1 MVIFLSRS
9 DLCVLAVNCVFAKL
23 SSGILT
29 FRAETQESRKDPK
42 GKQRLEVANKRR
54 MFKQTYLVTGGAG
67 FIGSHIVER
76 LVRDGHRVRVLDDFS
91 SGKESNL
98 ESFRKEIE
106 LVRGDIRDAAVVN
119 EATKDVDIVFHE
131 AALGSVPRS
140 VADPLTTHEVNMTGT
155 LNVLL
160 AAREAGV
167 KRVVYAS
174 SSSVYGE
181 TPVLPKSED
190 MTPQPLSPYALSK
203 LVGEHYASVFKHIYG
218 FDVVALRYFNIFGP
232 RQDPESQYAAVIP
245 RFITA
250 LLEGKSPVV
259 YGDGLQSRDFTYVDN
274 VVEANL
280 LASEADGA
288 GAKAFNV
295 ACGGRYTLLDL
306 LAKLKQILG
315 SDIEPI
321 HEAARAGDVKD
332 SQASIAAAQRE
343 LGYKVS
349 VGFEEGLHKT
359 AAWYQSQMR

>member
-1 MVIFLSRS
+1 MS
-9 DLCVLAVNCVFAKL
+9 
-23 SSGILT
+23 
-29 FRAETQESRKDPK
+29 
-42 GKQRLEVANKRR
+42 KRV
-54 MFKQTYLVTGGAG
+54 YLVTGGAG

-76 LVRDGHRVRVLDDFS
+76 LVREGHHVRVLDDLS

-98 ESFRKEIE
+98 ESFRSEIE
-106 LVRGDIRDAAVVN
+106 LVRGDIRDAKLVN
-119 EATKDVDIVFHE
+119 DTMKGVDIVFHE

-160 AAREAGV
+160 AARDAGV
-167 KRVVYAS
+167 MRVVYAS

-181 TPVLPKSED
+181 TPVLPKRED

-203 LVGEHYASVFKHIYG
+203 LVGEHYASVFKHVYG
-218 FDVVALRYFNIFGP
+218 FEVVALRYFNIFGP

-245 RFITA
+245 RFIAA
-250 LLEGKSPVV
+250 LLEGRAPVV

-274 VVEANL
+274 VVDANL
-280 LASEADGA
+280 LASEADGVA
-288 GAKAFNV
+288 GQAFNV

-306 LAKLKQILG
+306 LARLKAILG

-332 SQASIAAAQRE
+332 SQASIEAAERA
-343 LGYKVS
+343 LGYRVT
-349 VGFEEGLHKT
+349 VGFEEGLQRS
-359 AAWYQSQMR
+359 AGWYRKQIGG

>member
-1 MVIFLSRS
+1 MS
-9 DLCVLAVNCVFAKL
+9 
-23 SSGILT
+23 
-29 FRAETQESRKDPK
+29 
-42 GKQRLEVANKRR
+42 
-54 MFKQTYLVTGGAG
+54 KQTYLVTGGAG
-67 FIGSHIVER
+67 FIGSHLAER

-91 SGKESNL
+91 SGKESNI
-98 ESFRKEIE
+98 ESFRSQ
-106 LVRGDIRDAAVVN
+106 VDVMRGDIRNATIVNAA
-119 EATKDVDIVFHE
+119 TRGVDIVFHE

-160 AAREAGV
+160 AARDAGV

-181 TPVLPKSED
+181 TPVLPKKEG

-203 LVGEHYASVFKHIYG
+203 LVGEHYASVFKHVYG
-218 FDVVALRYFNIFGP
+218 FEVAALRYFNIFGP

-250 LLEGKSPVV
+250 LLEGKPPVV

-280 LASEADGA
+280 LASEAMGA
-288 GAKAFNV
+288 AGKAFNV

-306 LAKLKQILG
+306 LAKLTEILG
-315 SDIEPI
+315 SEIEPV
-321 HEAARAGDVKD
+321 HEAPRAGDVKD
-332 SQASIAAAQRE
+332 SQASIEAAERA
-343 LGYKVS
+343 LGYRVK
-349 VGFEEGLHKT
+349 VGFDEGLRRT
-359 AAWYQSQMR
+359 AAWYQAQGC

>member
-1 MVIFLSRS
+1 MS
-9 DLCVLAVNCVFAKL
+9 
-23 SSGILT
+23 
-29 FRAETQESRKDPK
+29 
-42 GKQRLEVANKRR
+42 KR
-54 MFKQTYLVTGGAG
+54 TYLVTGGAG
-67 FIGSHIVER
+67 FIGGHIVER
-76 LVRDGHRVRVLDDFS
+76 LVRESHHVRVLDDLS

-98 ESFRKEIE
+98 ESFRSEIE
-106 LVRGDIRDAAVVN
+106 FVKGDIRDAKLVN
-119 EATKDVDIVFHE
+119 DAMKGVDIVFHE

-160 AAREAGV
+160 AARDAGV

-203 LVGEHYASVFKHIYG
+203 LVGEHYASVFKHVYG
-218 FDVVALRYFNIFGP
+218 FEVVALRYFNIFGP

-245 RFITA
+245 RFIMA

-274 VVEANL
+274 VVDANL
-280 LASEADGA
+280 LASEASGA
-288 GAKAFNV
+288 AGQAFNV

-306 LAKLKQILG
+306 LARLKEILG

-321 HEAARAGDVKD
+321 HEASRAGDVRD
-332 SQASIAAAQRE
+332 SQASIEAAERA
-343 LGYKVS
+343 LGYRVS
-349 VGFEEGLHKT
+349 VGFEEGLRRT
-359 AAWYQSQMR
+359 AEWYQKQKDG